1 MLAFMPAC
9 QTVGAIVNFVEDA
22 GRQPISGC
30 TRPTCVGDIRAYM
43 GPGRLAPP
51 PPSGMRLSA
60 EAHGLWP
67 SPRRVVYLGGGWGGG
82 PAYHALSA
90 TSHLNFPDSL
100 HCFDFNGAE
109 RPGHI
114 VALALLGPPHHERD
128 RYCRVPRSLP
138 ARTRATRPL
147 GGHLSPVK
155 LDRGM
160 LSHTPP

>member
-1 MLAFMPAC
+1 MLSADATPVLVYVSDKSQIMLAFMQVC

-67 SPRRVVYLGGGWGGG
+67 SLRRVVYLGGGRG
-82 PAYHALSA
+82 P
-90 TSHLNFPDSL
+90 SL
-100 HCFDFNGAE
+100 
-109 RPGHI
+109 
-114 VALALLGPPHHERD
+114 
-128 RYCRVPRSLP
+128 
-138 ARTRATRPL
+138 TRA
-147 GGHLSPVK
+147 
-155 LDRGM
+155 
-160 LSHTPP
+160 

>member
-1 MLAFMPAC
+1 MLAFMQAC

-67 SPRRVVYLGGGWGGG
+67 SPRRVVYLGGGGG

-90 TSHLNFPDSL
+90 YLTF
-100 HCFDFNGAE
+100 
-109 RPGHI
+109 HI
-114 VALALLGPPHHERD
+114 SRIAYTALISTGRRD
-128 RYCRVPRSLP
+128 R
-138 ARTRATRPL
+138 AT
-147 GGHLSPVK
+147 LSPLLSWAHHTTSATGTAAYPV
-155 LDRGM
+155 LYRRG
-160 LSHTPP
+160 LGQHGRSGATSRRSN